1 MGKIIYDKIWK
12 ECEGISVV
20 ECIEE
25 KKTKEKIRFYQF
37 LSGEN
42 KFINRLR
49 YENVSCFEDGT
60 ARVKNKG
67 LWGLIDNKGDEIIP
81 IKYKQFFRLSNR
93 LFQVSSN
100 SLWGIINSENKV
112 IIPIIYDYVFPPI
125 NRYCVIKQKDRYGLI
140 DMNGD
145 IIVKVEYNTYNDVIK
160 LFSDLSK

>member
-1 MGKIIYDKIWK
+1 M
-12 ECEGISVV
+12 
-20 ECIEE
+20 
-25 KKTKEKIRFYQF
+25 
-37 LSGEN
+37 
-42 KFINRLR
+42 
-49 YENVSCFEDGT
+49 
-60 ARVKNKG
+60 
-67 LWGLIDNKGDEIIP
+67 
-81 IKYKQFFRLSNR
+81 SNR